1 MENEENEKF
10 YVFFSHTAEPS
21 TGNAGCCPCTAVHAL
36 PVPQF
41 PHSRGPV
48 PGTAPKHCCAPSP
61 GKYEPRE
68 ESHNVPIDAVIA
80 DLCLLRA
87 QTPLAGP
94 SAYFQQGKFPGGSPV
109 DLSHLFQAS
118 ATTQCHLL
126 QLKMP
131 GGSQCGAG
139 AHPPSRATRC
149 PQLLAPDFTRFAPEG
164 APK

>member
-21 TGNAGCCPCTAVHAL
+21 TGNAGCCPCTLSMHPLCLSFPTPEDLSLALHPSTAVLHHQANMSQEMRATMS
-36 PVPQF
+36 PSMPSSPICVC
-41 PHSRGPV
+41 SE
-48 PGTAPKHCCAPSP
+48 PSP
-61 GKYEPRE
+61 
-68 ESHNVPIDAVIA
+68 
-80 DLCLLRA
+80 
-87 QTPLAGP
+87 PLAGP

>member
-48 PGTAPKHCCAPSP
+48 PGTAPKRCGAPSP

-87 QTPLAGP
+87 QSPPGRTLGLFSVGDIPWGVPCGP
-94 SAYFQQGKFPGGSPV
+94 FPPFPGLSYNPVPPPAAENAWWEPVWGWGSSPQQGHPLSPA
-109 DLSHLFQAS
+109 LG
-118 ATTQCHLL
+118 T
-126 QLKMP
+126 
-131 GGSQCGAG
+131 
-139 AHPPSRATRC
+139 
-149 PQLLAPDFTRFAPEG
+149 
-164 APK
+164 